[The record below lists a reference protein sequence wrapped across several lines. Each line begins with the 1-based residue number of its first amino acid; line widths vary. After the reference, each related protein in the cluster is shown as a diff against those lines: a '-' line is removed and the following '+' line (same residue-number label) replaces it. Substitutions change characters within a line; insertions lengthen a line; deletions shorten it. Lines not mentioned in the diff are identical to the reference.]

1 MLFGYPH
8 PVPYLD
14 YRWRLGL
21 VGTVREYCTMTFLC
35 LCTAPLCP
43 SAPLGFNKKRP
54 IVVV

>member
-21 VGTVREYCTMTFLC
+21 VGISVSLHSPS
-35 LCTAPLCP
+35 LPLCP
-43 SAPLGFNKKRP
+43 FR
-54 IVVV
+54 